1 MKPGYALAL
10 VLGGSAALFGLVFD
24 PPARLIWNRTASAPE
39 GLYWLRDEPFT
50 KGRWVVLSA
59 RSGPAQWA
67 QARGFVGHDWPLLK
81 QVSGLEGDV
90 ICREGTAILINGEP
104 AATALLHDR
113 NGALLPAWDG
123 CRVLE
128 AGEVFLLSPHPSS
141 LDGRYFGPVDEADI
155 LGVAAPFFV
164 SSVHDHSAD
173 VCNSVQAG
181 AGISK
186 ADPLGQVK
194 RAGARPCLAPCLHN
208 EFSVPFAPGRDTGFS
223 TIASSCS
230 RSGWRH
236 TPRGEP
242 ADDG

>member
-1 MKPGYALAL
+1 LC
-10 VLGGSAALFGLVFD
+10 
-24 PPARLIWNRTASAPE
+24 
-39 GLYWLRDEPFT
+39 
-50 KGRWVVLSA
+50 
-59 RSGPAQWA
+59 
-67 QARGFVGHDWPLLK
+67 HDCPLLK
-81 QVSGLEGDV
+81 QVSGLEGDT
-90 ICREGTAILINGEP
+90 ICREETAVLINDKH

-123 CRVLE
+123 CNALE

-141 LDGRYFGPVDEADI
+141 LDGRYSGPVSEAEI

-173 VCNSVQAG
+173 VCNPVQAG

-194 RAGARPCLAPCLHN
+194 RAGARPRLSPCLHN
-208 EFSVPFAPGRDTGFS
+208 DFPVPFAPGRDTGFS
-223 TIASSCS
+223 TIASSCN

-236 TPRGEP
+236 TPRGES